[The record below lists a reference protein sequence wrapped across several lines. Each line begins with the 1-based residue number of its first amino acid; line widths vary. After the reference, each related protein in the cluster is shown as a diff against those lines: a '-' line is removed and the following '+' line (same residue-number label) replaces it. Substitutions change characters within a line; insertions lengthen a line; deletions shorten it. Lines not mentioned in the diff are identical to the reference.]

1 MKSEYNG
8 SLTRE
13 QFLFYEIKTVGS
25 LLNEGLTREE
35 IGKKIQEENFFQ
47 YPTEKNVN
55 SIVSACFKRIDALD
69 SDELVSILINGSVCE
84 TKQINLYAM
93 MKYNK
98 VVDDF
103 MKQVIGEKYRTK
115 DLHFSSKDLNLFFF
129 SLQEQNS
136 SVASWSELTI
146 KKIKAVLKKCLVECG
161 YLVNSKSEQLEE
173 ITICDSL
180 LEHLEKNNDNA
191 TLSAFNYFK

>member
-13 QFLFYEIKTVGS
+13 QFLFYEIKTVAS

-35 IGKKIQEENFFQ
+35 IAKKIQDDNLFQ

-55 SIVSACFKRIDALD
+55 SIVSACFKRIDALS
-69 SDELVSILINGSVCE
+69 SDELVYRLVKGSTIE
-84 TKQINLYAM
+84 AKQINLYAM

-103 MKQVIGEKYRTK
+103 MKQVIGEKFRTK

-136 SVASWSELTI
+136 SVASWSEATI
-146 KKIKAVLKKCLVECG
+146 KKIKTVLKKCLVECG
-161 YLVNSKSEQLEE
+161 YLASSKVEELEE

-180 LEHLEKNNDNA
+180 LEHLEKVNDINA
-191 TLSAFNYFK
+191 LAAFNYFK

>member
-13 QFLFYEIKTVGS
+13 QFLFYEIKTVAS
-25 LLNEGLTREE
+25 LLNEGLSREE
-35 IGKKIQEENFFQ
+35 IVKKIQNENLFQ

-69 SDELVSILINGSVCE
+69 SDELVSRLINGSISE
-84 TKQINLYAM
+84 AKQINLYAM

-103 MKQVIGEKYRTK
+103 MKQVTGEKYRTK

-146 KKIKAVLKKCLVECG
+146 KKIKTVLKKCLLECG
-161 YLVNSKSEQLEE
+161 YLVNSRSEQLEE

-180 LEHLEKNNDNA
+180 LEHLEKINDVA
-191 TLSAFNYFK
+191 TLAAFNYFK